1 MNTPLSPAGSL
12 PCPGSGSQQRA
23 GQNSCSPGAYA
34 PEGGHGEGQG
44 NRAEDWPWALEQ
56 CSVRGEVGMET
67 QVVWM
72 DVGTGVEEWK
82 VRITTLLGGFLW
94 RGWRDMVLEGDRN
107 TGKHLLQ
114 K

>member
-1 MNTPLSPAGSL
+1 M
-12 PCPGSGSQQRA
+12 GSGRETEQRTGRGLWSGA
-23 GQNSCSPGAYA
+23 GPVG
-34 PEGGHGEGQG
+34 P
-44 NRAEDWPWALEQ
+44 R

-72 DVGTGVEEWK
+72 EVGTGVEEWK

-94 RGWRDMVLEGDRN
+94 RGWGDMVLEGDRN

>member
-1 MNTPLSPAGSL
+1 
-12 PCPGSGSQQRA
+12 
-23 GQNSCSPGAYA
+23 
-34 PEGGHGEGQG
+34 
-44 NRAEDWPWALEQ
+44 
-56 CSVRGEVGMET
+56 MET

-72 DVGTGVEEWK
+72 AVGTGVEEWN

-107 TGKHLLQ
+107 RGKHLLQ